1 MVEFPGQYQ
10 SEDANVRKTY
20 LIRGNLKQPQNGGVG
35 GVFRGIS
42 GRGKDTEMRKP
53 ELIQEKVM
61 IFACMNGRIK

>member
-1 MVEFPGQYQ
+1 MEVF
-10 SEDANVRKTY
+10 
-20 LIRGNLKQPQNGGVG
+20 G